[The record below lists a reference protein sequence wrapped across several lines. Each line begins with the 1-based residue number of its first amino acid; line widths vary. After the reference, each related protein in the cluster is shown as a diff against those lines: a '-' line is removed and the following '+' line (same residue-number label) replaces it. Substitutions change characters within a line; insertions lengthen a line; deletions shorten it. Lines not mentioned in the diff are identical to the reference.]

1 MWMQLIAIF
10 AGFALLVWGADRF
23 VMGAAATARLLG
35 VSPLLIGLTIVGFG
49 TSAPEILVSAV
60 ASLQGNPGL
69 AIGNAIGSNI
79 TNIALIL
86 GTTALLVPL
95 AVDSGTMRREMP
107 ILIGTTVFAY
117 LLLSDGELGFGDGLV
132 LLFGLLVML
141 SWVIYLGLS
150 SRDSKDP
157 MATEYAAEIPTDLT
171 LAQALFWLLVGG
183 VVLMIGSRILV
194 WGAVAIAQH
203 FGVSDLIIGL
213 TIVALG
219 TSLPELAA
227 AIASALK
234 NEPDIAIGN
243 VIGSNMFN
251 LLAVLGIPGILSPSV
266 VDPAVL
272 SRDMPIMV
280 ALTVALL
287 IMAYGFHG
295 KGCINRLEASLLL
308 ATYAGYQTL
317 LYFTAVK

>member
-1 MWMQLIAIF
+1 
-10 AGFALLVWGADRF
+10 
-23 VMGAAATARLLG
+23 
-35 VSPLLIGLTIVGFG
+35 
-49 TSAPEILVSAV
+49 
-60 ASLQGNPGL
+60 
-69 AIGNAIGSNI
+69 
-79 TNIALIL
+79 
-86 GTTALLVPL
+86 
-95 AVDSGTMRREMP
+95 
-107 ILIGTTVFAY
+107 
-117 LLLSDGELGFGDGLV
+117 
-132 LLFGLLVML
+132 
-141 SWVIYLGLS
+141 
-150 SRDSKDP
+150 
-157 MATEYAAEIPTDLT
+157 
-171 LAQALFWLLVGG
+171 
-183 VVLMIGSRILV
+183 
-194 WGAVAIAQH
+194 VAIAQH

-295 KGCINRLEASLLL
+295 KGRINRLEASLLL